1 MRSGTVAVVSLLCAL
16 VAGGSIGCGE
26 NTQSLYIVG
35 NLVPDST
42 CEVRPSDVGPFRGSG
57 ALDLVVGG
65 SYRVFP
71 MVRNDMP
78 SSLAMHEFEPMDGRL
93 EAHNVFLK
101 RATVSYSYD
110 PNIILP
116 SVESKTVPITGFVS
130 NSGSLTAFEVEIIDE
145 DMARRLAQKLQDRD
159 SENPSP
165 GGGMIVDIQ
174 VVGETADGTELT
186 TNVLSFPLRVCKG
199 CLLSFPPE
207 ADVQGDFSPEFDC
220 NDLSASVGS
229 EPCRLGQDEPV
240 DCRLCKR
247 GKPVAEQ
254 SQCDPL

>member
-1 MRSGTVAVVSLLCAL
+1 MRDRYLAVVSLLCAL
-16 VAGGSIGCGE
+16 TTGWGAGCGD
-26 NTQSLYIVG
+26 NTQSIYIMG

-42 CEVRPSDVGPFRGSG
+42 CAARASESGPFRDSG
-57 ALDLVVGG
+57 ALDLVVGSG
-65 SYRVFP
+65 YRVYP
-71 MVRNDMP
+71 MVRNAMP
-78 SSLAMHEFEPMDGRL
+78 SSLEMHEFEEGDGRL

-101 RATVSYSYD
+101 KAEVSYSYD

-116 SVESKTVPITGFVS
+116 SVESRTVPVTGFVS
-130 NSGSLTAFEVEIIDE
+130 ANGGLTAVEVEVIDL

-159 SENPSP
+159 TENPSP
-165 GGGMIVDIQ
+165 GGGMVVDITI
-174 VVGETADGTELT
+174 VAETAAGKELR
-186 TNVLSFPLRVCKG
+186 TNVLSFPIRICKG

-207 ADVQGDFSPEFDC
+207 ADIVGDFSPEYDC
-220 NDLSASVGS
+220 NDLSASVGV
-229 EPCRLGQDEPV
+229 EPCIIGQDESV